1 MGPVGIDSHQA
12 R

>member
-1 MGPVGIDSHQA
+1 MGPVGIDSQQA